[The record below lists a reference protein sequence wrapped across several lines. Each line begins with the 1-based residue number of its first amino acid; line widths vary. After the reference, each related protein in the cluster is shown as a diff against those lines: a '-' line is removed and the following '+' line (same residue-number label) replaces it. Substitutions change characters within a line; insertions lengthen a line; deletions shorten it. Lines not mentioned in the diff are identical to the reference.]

1 MYLLYFEIRI
11 YINGGYKMAQNL
23 VIVESPAKAK
33 TIKKFL
39 GKNFKVE
46 ASMGHIRDLPK
57 SQLGVDLE
65 NDFEPKYITI
75 RGKGEIINKLKKEAK
90 NADKIFLATDP
101 DREGEA
107 ISWHLAQ
114 VLDIDQ
120 NTPCRIEFN
129 EITGQAIKN
138 AVKKPRPID
147 MNLVDAQQARRVLDR
162 VVGYK
167 ISPLLWRKIKK
178 GLSAGRVQSVATRI
192 ICEREKEIQEFIPEE
207 YWDLTANFTKLGQE
221 QSLEAKFYG
230 KSGNKM
236 DIKTEEQIKI
246 LMEELKKVN
255 YHVESVKLGT
265 KKRNPAPP
273 FTTSTL
279 QQEAYRKLGF
289 TAQKT
294 MMIAQQL
301 YEGVD
306 IKGEGAV
313 GLVTYIRTD
322 STRISSEAQE
332 DARNFILARYG
343 KEYVPEKPNQF
354 KGRKNVQD
362 AHEAIRP
369 TSVMRDPENVKSSL
383 KRDQYRLYKLIYER
397 FLASQMTPAVFE
409 TMSIDIQGGDYL
421 FKAKG
426 SRKIFQ
432 GYSIIYEE
440 GNDEGQEEKDINL
453 PKLEE
458 GEKLLLK
465 EMVPA
470 QHFTQPPPRYTE
482 ASLVK
487 TLEEMGIGR
496 PSTYAPIIST
506 ITVRGYVAKEN
517 KSLVPT
523 ELGFIVNDLMM
534 EYFPDIVDY
543 KFTADMEEQLDGV
556 EEGKRDWRSII
567 RDFYVPFQNLLERAD
582 EKIAK
587 IKIEDEKSDVE
598 CDKCGAKMVIK
609 MGRYGKFLACPNF
622 PECRNTKPLIEE
634 LDVSCPKCGGK
645 IVIRRTKKGKK
656 FYGCDN
662 YPQCD
667 FVSWDPPAKER
678 CPKCGSYMVEK
689 SKYGRDKIILCS
701 NRECGYKILEQNK
714 AEKE

>member
-1 MYLLYFEIRI
+1 LYLLCFEIRI

-506 ITVRGYVAKEN
+506 ITARGYVAKEN